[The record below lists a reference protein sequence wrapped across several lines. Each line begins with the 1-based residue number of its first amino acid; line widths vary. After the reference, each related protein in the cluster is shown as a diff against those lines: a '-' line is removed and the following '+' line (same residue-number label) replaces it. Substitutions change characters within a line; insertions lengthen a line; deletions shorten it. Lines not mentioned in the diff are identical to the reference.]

1 MYGGLNAS
9 WLGGN
14 VWRQQYIITSRAPIG
29 TSKVAHLKNAT
40 ASMQLHFSNG
50 VPGKIS
56 VPEKIKGN
64 LENGHL
70 KVIWSFYRVFNWA
83 ALAAVGWLV
92 PLGAE

>member
-1 MYGGLNAS
+1 ML
-9 WLGGN
+9 LGW
-14 VWRQQYIITSRAPIG
+14 VEWRQQYIITSRAPIG

-40 ASMQLHFSNG
+40 ASMQLHFSN
-50 VPGKIS
+50 V
-56 VPEKIKGN
+56 VPEKKKGN

>member
-1 MYGGLNAS
+1 ML
-9 WLGGN
+9 LGWV

-50 VPGKIS
+50 